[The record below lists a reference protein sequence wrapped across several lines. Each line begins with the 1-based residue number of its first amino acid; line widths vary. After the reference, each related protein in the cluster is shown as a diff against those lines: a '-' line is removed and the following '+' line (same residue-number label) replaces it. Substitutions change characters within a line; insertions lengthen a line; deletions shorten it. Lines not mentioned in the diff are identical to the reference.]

1 MLNVIPMKK
10 AETFGICVLVL
21 IYIYILKREKERE
34 RERERER
41 EIICNS
47 GSSQA
52 IRVHIPVCVLYRLSR
67 RRREYI
73 TQTGNLRIRCEARIR
88 IIFC

>member
-1 MLNVIPMKK
+1 MLNVISRKK
-10 AETFGICVLVL
+10 AVTSETFGICVLVL
-21 IYIYILKREKERE
+21 IYIYIYILK

-47 GSSQA
+47 GSSEA
-52 IRVHIPVCVLYRLSR
+52 IRVHIPVCVLYPLRG